1 MICEKCGND
10 YPSTYYFATP
20 TICKKCFENL
30 PEEEKQKL
38 WNLKSDFTNEQS
50 LELRAK
56 FGKRFLAAFVD
67 FLLISVIVLVIYKFN
82 GFLSAY
88 GELIQEFR
96 AAGTDREAI
105 KLIQEEFFRNNAF
118 NLVIPSIITFLYFL
132 SEGFVGV
139 SLGKYILGLVI
150 AKSSGEKATPNELW
164 VRYIVKNSSGVLN
177 ILWVLTGLSF
187 IYTINSVWGI
197 VLFLG
202 FFLILSRNRQNIQDI
217 VAKTALFKVD
227 DLESFQNLCKDDVSS
242 EQENK

>member
-30 PEEEKQKL
+30 PQEEKQRL
-38 WNLKSDFTNEQS
+38 LNLKSSYTNEQS

-56 FGKRFLAAFVD
+56 FGKRFLASLVD
-67 FLLISVIVLVIYKFN
+67 FLLISVIVLLIYKFN
-82 GFLSAY
+82 GFLKAY
-88 GELIQEFR
+88 GELFQEIR
-96 AAGTDREAI
+96 AAGTDRETI
-105 KLIQEEFFRNNAF
+105 RLIQEGFYRNNAL

-132 SEGFVGV
+132 SEAFAGV

-150 AKSSGEKATPNELW
+150 AKSSGEKATPKDLW
-164 VRYIVKNSSGVLN
+164 LRYIVKNSSGVLN

-187 IYTINSVWGI
+187 IYTINSIWGI

-202 FFLILSRNRQNIQDI
+202 FFLILNRNRQNIQDI

-227 DLESFQNLCKDDVSS
+227 DLESFQNLFKDDVSS